1 MSLPSFSGILLR
13 HGQYGLFL
21 RRSEKSK
28 HWPLHWT
35 LPGGKVET
43 GEDPLDCA
51 LRETLEEVGIQVHGK
66 SILGSIEVNALYID
80 GEKHITLYMTD
91 TWEGMPENLEL
102 AHHSEML
109 WVDLKE
115 LPYPMIPHITV
126 GIEGL
131 LSGKSSLS
139 YHAI

>member
-1 MSLPSFSGILLR
+1 MSLPSFAGILLR

-35 LPGGKVET
+35 LPGGKVEP
-43 GEDPLDCA
+43 GEDALECA
-51 LRETLEEVGIQVHGK
+51 LRETLEEVGIRIQK
-66 SILGSIEVNALYID
+66 NDIIGSIEVDALYID
-80 GEKHITLYMTD
+80 GEKRVTLYITD

-102 AHHSEML
+102 SHHSEMA
-109 WVDLKE
+109 WIAFSE
-115 LPYPMIPHITV
+115 LPYPMIPHIAL

-131 LSGKSSLS
+131 LEGKTSLS